1 MLRLDCL
8 RLDRNRIGG
17 ERRFSILAVILV
29 TLATSA
35 IFLSSAS
42 LSLRAQRKKSTK
54 LPVELDRRLRWHRDP
69 VTGEIRAFTAA
80 DRAAEVTVPGGTGAH
95 AMLVRT
101 QMVPVTCIVSTADG
115 GALPGLRREEFH
127 VFTDG
132 VEQSISYFDASA
144 QPASVALV
152 IDASPSVLRDSQE
165 MKQAADAFVDTLA
178 PLDESAVVDFSEH
191 TYLQAP
197 FSDVRELTRRA
208 VTRIDVRAL
217 LGDTGGS
224 NIYEAVYLTARLFQG
239 RTGRKA
245 ILLLTDGQD
254 SGLGLTLKLAS
265 AASGPGGAADRLTFD
280 DVVRLL
286 AAQDIQIFAVSTENR
301 PKVMTPE
308 WLAAHKNETLVT
320 PDVRALGIPAY
331 TLYLAELVR
340 RVGGQ
345 VYFLHEANTM
355 ADTFRRIAARIRAEY
370 TIGFYPNAGP
380 GEDRSLPGWHSLRVE
395 IADQPGARIMH
406 RSAYYVPAGQ

>member
-1 MLRLDCL
+1 M
-8 RLDRNRIGG
+8 GG
-17 ERRFSILAVILV
+17 ERRFSVLVAILM

-35 IFLSSAS
+35 IFLYSDS
-42 LSLRAQRKKSTK
+42 LFLQAQRKKATK
-54 LPVELDRRLRWHRDP
+54 LPVELDRGLRWHRDP
-69 VTGEIRAFTAA
+69 VSGEIRAFTAA
-80 DRAAEVTVPGGTGAH
+80 DRAAELAAPGSTDAH

-101 QMVPVTCIVSTADG
+101 QMVLVTCIVSTADG

-127 VFTDG
+127 IFTDG
-132 VEQSISYFDASA
+132 VERPISYFDASA

-165 MKQAADAFVDTLA
+165 MKQAADAFVDALA

-191 TYLQAP
+191 TYLQAS
-197 FSDVRELTRRA
+197 FSDVREVIRRA

-224 NIYEAVYLTARLFQG
+224 NVYEAVYLAARLFRG

-254 SGLGLTLKLAS
+254 SGLGLNLNQANAALRPDRS
-265 AASGPGGAADRLTFD
+265 AEKLTFD
-280 DVVRLL
+280 DVGRLL

-301 PKVMTPE
+301 PRVMTPE
-308 WLAAHKNETLVT
+308 WLAAHENETLVT

-345 VYFLHEANTM
+345 LYFLHEADTM
-355 ADTFRRIAARIRAEY
+355 ADTFRKIAARIRAEY
-370 TIGFYPNAGP
+370 TIGFYPSAGP
-380 GEDRSLPGWHSLRVE
+380 GEGRALPGWHSLRVE
-395 IADQPGARIMH
+395 IPDQPGARIMH
-406 RSAYYVPAGQ
+406 RSAYYVPAGH

>member
-1 MLRLDCL
+1 MQ
-8 RLDRNRIGG
+8 
-17 ERRFSILAVILV
+17 
-29 TLATSA
+29 
-35 IFLSSAS
+35 
-42 LSLRAQRKKSTK
+42 AQRKKATK
-54 LPVELDRRLRWHRDP
+54 LPVELDRGLRWYRDP

-80 DRAAEVTVPGGTGAH
+80 DRAAEVAPGSTDAH

-115 GALPGLRREEFH
+115 SALPGLRREEFH

-132 VEQSISYFDASA
+132 VEQPISYFDASA

-165 MKQAADAFVDTLA
+165 MKQAADAFVDALA

-191 TYLQAP
+191 TYLQAS
-197 FSDVRELTRRA
+197 FSDVREVIRRA

-224 NIYEAVYLTARLFQG
+224 NVYEAAYLAARLFRG

-254 SGLGLTLKLAS
+254 SGLGLTLNPAS
-265 AASGPGGAADRLTFD
+265 AAPGPGRAADRLTFD

-286 AAQDIQIFAVSTENR
+286 AQQDIQVFAVSTENR
-301 PKVMTPE
+301 PRVMTPE
-308 WLAAHKNETLVT
+308 WLAAHENETLVT

-345 VYFLHEANTM
+345 LYFLREADTM
-355 ADTFRRIAARIRAEY
+355 ADTFRKIAARIRAEY
-370 TIGFYPNAGP
+370 TIGFYPSAGP
-380 GEDRSLPGWHSLRVE
+380 GEDRALPGWHSLRVE

-406 RSAYYVPAGQ
+406 RSAYYVPADR

>member
-1 MLRLDCL
+1 M
-8 RLDRNRIGG
+8 GG
-17 ERRFSILAVILV
+17 ERRFCVLVAILI

-42 LSLRAQRKKSTK
+42 LFLQAQRKKATK
-54 LPVELDRRLRWHRDP
+54 LPVELDRSLRWHRDP
-69 VTGEIRAFTAA
+69 VTGEIRATTAA
-80 DRAAEVTVPGGTGAH
+80 ERAAEVAAPGSTDAH

-101 QMVPVTCIVSTADG
+101 QMVPVTCIVSTAEG

-127 VFTDG
+127 IFTDG
-132 VEQSISYFDASA
+132 VEQPISYFDASA

-165 MKQAADAFVDTLA
+165 MKQAADAFVDALA

-191 TYLQAP
+191 TYLQSS
-197 FSDVRELTRRA
+197 FSDVREVVRRA

-224 NIYEAVYLTARLFQG
+224 NIYEAVYLGAQLFRG

-254 SGLGLTLKLAS
+254 SGLGLTLNPAS
-265 AASGPGGAADRLTFD
+265 AIPGPGRPADRLTFD

-286 AAQDIQIFAVSTENR
+286 AQQDIQVFAVSTETR
-301 PKVMTPE
+301 PRVMTSE
-308 WLAAHKNETLVT
+308 WLAAHENETLLT
-320 PDVRALGIPAY
+320 SSVRAQGIPAY

-345 VYFLHEANTM
+345 LYFLREANTM
-355 ADTFRRIAARIRAEY
+355 TDTFRKIAERIRAEY
-370 TIGFYPNAGP
+370 TIGFYPITGS
-380 GEDRSLPGWHSLRVE
+380 GEGRSLPGWHSLQVE
-395 IADQPGARIMH
+395 ISDQPGARIMH
-406 RSAYYVPAGQ
+406 RSAYYVPADR

>member
-1 MLRLDCL
+1 MPRLNCL
-8 RLDRNRIGG
+8 RLDRSRTPGQ
-17 ERRFSILAVILV
+17 RRFSVLAAILV
-29 TLATSA
+29 TLSTSA
-35 IFLSSAS
+35 IFLSSAT
-42 LSLRAQRKKSTK
+42 LSLQAQRKKSTK
-54 LPVELDRRLRWHRDP
+54 LPVEIDRDLRWHRDP
-69 VTGEIRAFTAA
+69 VTGEIRAFTVA
-80 DRAAEVTVPGGTGAH
+80 DRVAGVAAPGSTDAH

-127 VFTDG
+127 MFADG
-132 VEQSISYFDASA
+132 MEQHISYFDASA
-144 QPASVALV
+144 QPASVVLV

-165 MKQAADAFVDTLA
+165 MKQAADAFVEALA

-191 TYLQAP
+191 TYLQAA
-197 FSDVRELTRRA
+197 FSDVREVTRRA

-224 NIYEAVYLTARLFQG
+224 NVYEAVYLAARLFRG

-254 SGLGLTLKLAS
+254 SGLGLTLNPAS
-265 AASGPGGAADRLTFD
+265 AAPGPGWAADRLTFD
-280 DVVRLL
+280 DVARLL

-308 WLAAHKNETLVT
+308 WLAAHENETLVT

-345 VYFLHEANTM
+345 VYFLHEADTM
-355 ADTFRRIAARIRAEY
+355 ADTFRKIAARIRAEY
-370 TIGFYPNAGP
+370 TIGFYPSLGP
-380 GEDRSLPGWHSLRVE
+380 RDDRALPGWHSLRVE

>member
-1 MLRLDCL
+1 MPRWDCL
-8 RLDRNRIGG
+8 RLDLSRIDG
-17 ERRFSILAVILV
+17 ERRFSIPAAILM
-29 TLATSA
+29 TLATSV

-42 LSLRAQRKKSTK
+42 SFLQAQRKKATK
-54 LPVELDRRLRWHRDP
+54 LPVELDRGLRWHRDA
-69 VTGEIRAFTAA
+69 VTGEIQALPAA
-80 DRAAEVTVPGGTGAH
+80 DRASEAGVSGGTDAH

-127 VFTDG
+127 IFSDG
-132 VEQSISYFDASA
+132 VEQPVSYFDASA

-165 MKQAADAFVDTLA
+165 MKQAADAFVDALA

-191 TYLQAP
+191 TFLQAS

-208 VTRIDVRAL
+208 VTRIDVQAL

-224 NIYEAVYLTARLFQG
+224 NIYEAVYLAARLFRG

-254 SGLGLTLKLAS
+254 SGLGLTLNRAS
-265 AASGPGGAADRLTFD
+265 AAPGPDRAADRLTFD

-286 AAQDIQIFAVSTENR
+286 AEQDIQVFAVSTENR

-308 WLAAHKNETLVT
+308 WLEAHENETLVT
-320 PDVRALGIPAY
+320 PDVRVLGIPAY

-345 VYFLHEANTM
+345 VYFLHEANTL
-355 ADTFRRIAARIRAEY
+355 ADTFRKIAARIRAEY
-370 TIGFYPNAGP
+370 TIGFYPSAEP
-380 GEDRSLPGWHSLRVE
+380 GEDRALQGWHSLRVE

-406 RSAYYVPAGQ
+406 RSGYHVPAGQ

>member
-1 MLRLDCL
+1 MPRLDCL
-8 RLDRNRIGG
+8 RLDRNRTGS
-17 ERRFSILAVILV
+17 ERHLSVLAPILRA
-29 TLATSA
+29 LATCA
-35 IFLSSAS
+35 ILLCCAPFYLQ
-42 LSLRAQRKKSTK
+42 AQHKKTTK
-54 LPVELDRRLRWHRDP
+54 LPVELDRGLTWHRNP
-69 VTGEIRAFTAA
+69 ATGEIRAFSAA
-80 DRAAEVTVPGGTGAH
+80 DQVADGAAVGGAVAH
-95 AMLVRT
+95 AMRVRT
-101 QMVPVTCIVSTADG
+101 QMVPVTCIVSAADG

-127 VFTDG
+127 IFSDG
-132 VEQSISYFDASA
+132 REQTISYFDTSD

-165 MKQAADAFVDTLA
+165 MKQAADALVDALA

-191 TYLQAP
+191 TYLQAS
-197 FSDVRELTRRA
+197 FSDVREVIRRA

-224 NIYEAVYLTARLFQG
+224 NVYEAVYLAARLFRG

-254 SGLGLTLKLAS
+254 SGLGLTLDPTS
-265 AASGPGGAADRLTFD
+265 AAPGPGRAADRLTFD

-286 AAQDIQIFAVSTENR
+286 AAQDIQVFAVSTENR

-308 WLAAHKNETLVT
+308 WLSAHETETLVT
-320 PDVRALGIPAY
+320 SAVRERGIPAY

-345 VYFLHEANTM
+345 LYFLREADTM
-355 ADTFRRIAARIRAEY
+355 ADTFRKIAQRIRAEY
-370 TIGFYPNAGP
+370 TIGFYPNGGP
-380 GEDRSLPGWHSLRVE
+380 GEDRALLGWHSLRVE
-395 IADQPGARIMH
+395 IADQPGARIAH
-406 RSAYYVPAGQ
+406 RAAYYVSAGR